1 MEQLTLTTPAFL
13 FSAISLIMLA
23 FTNRFIAYS
32 NIVRSLHDKFLV
44 SKDEIIIKQIKNLRR
59 RLYLTRSMQILGI
72 SSLLLCVITMFLIY
86 IGYQN
91 LAVYVFGTALLLLIM
106 AFILSIIEIQMSTGA
121 LELHLR
127 DIEEHLDE

>member
-44 SKDEIIIKQIKNLRR
+44 SKDEIIIKQIRNLRK
-59 RLYLTRSMQILGI
+59 RLYLTRTMQILGI
-72 SSLLLCVITMFLIY
+72 TSLLLCVITMFLIY
-86 IGYQN
+86 IGYN
-91 LAVYVFGTALLLLIM
+91 LVAVYVFGIALVSLIM
-106 AFILSIIEIQMSTGA
+106 SFILSIIEIQMSTGA
-121 LELHLR
+121 LELHLK
-127 DIEEHLDE
+127 DIEDHLDD

>member
-32 NIVRSLHDKFLV
+32 NIVRSLHDKFLI

-72 SSLLLCVITMFLIY
+72 TSLLFCVATMFLIY
-86 IGYQN
+86 VGQN
-91 LAVYVFGTALLLLIM
+91 QAAVYIFGFALILLICS
-106 AFILSIIEIQMSTGA
+106 FILSIIEIQMSTGA
-121 LELHLR
+121 LELHLQ
-127 DIEEHLDE
+127 DIEDHLDN